1 MKNDEMNAATRYS
14 FNSSF
19 IVPPSSLPIMVETQ
33 QILDAQTRDALVAE
47 IAARCGVR
55 AERGRRFAELT
66 SLRVGGEIDWVVV
79 PETEEQ
85 AAAVAGAL
93 DAANVPW
100 RVLGAGSNVL
110 ADDERHGYVVLTMR
124 EVKGEA
130 RFDGEKISVSA
141 GYSLPRL
148 CVDAARRGL
157 SGIEGLNGIPG
168 TVGGALWMN
177 AGAFDHEIGGVVESV
192 RVARG
197 GNVVEVPGTEIKW
210 DYRHTSFSDGE
221 LVLGATLRLHA
232 GDAQEI
238 ARRMEESKRKRM
250 ETQPHGARSA
260 GCFFKN
266 PPGSGLS
273 TGRMI
278 DEMGMKGER
287 RGGAQVSP
295 IHANF
300 IVTEGKD
307 ARASDAL
314 ALAEEIRDRIR
325 RERGIELEYEV
336 ELWRSGTPKT
346 KATDDVEIGDEK
358 LNDVKFND
366 DESENAESRLKSGDA
381 AREG

>member
-1 MKNDEMNAATRYS
+1 MTEAQKT
-14 FNSSF
+14 
-19 IVPPSSLPIMVETQ
+19 
-33 QILDAQTRDALVAE
+33 LDRATRDALVEE
-47 IAARCGVR
+47 IAARVGVR

-85 AAAVAGAL
+85 AARVAGAL
-93 DAANVPW
+93 EEANVPW

-124 EVKGEA
+124 EVKGGAE
-130 RFDGEKISVSA
+130 FDGERVSVSA

-148 CVDAARRGL
+148 CVDAARKGL

-177 AGAFDHEIGGVVESV
+177 AGAFGHEIGNVVETV

-197 GNVVEVPGTEIKW
+197 GEIVEVPGSEIKW
-210 DYRHTSFSDGE
+210 DYRHTSFRDGE
-221 LVLGATLRLHA
+221 LLLGATLRLTA
-232 GDAQEI
+232 DDAEKI
-238 ARRMEESKRKRM
+238 SARMEESKRRRM
-250 ETQPHGARSA
+250 ETQPHGSRSA

-273 TGRMI
+273 TGKMI

-295 IHANF
+295 VHANF

-314 ALAEEIRDRIR
+314 ALAEEIRERIR

-336 ELWRSGTPKT
+336 ELWRGNTQ
-346 KATDDVEIGDEK
+346 
-358 LNDVKFND
+358 
-366 DESENAESRLKSGDA
+366 DA
-381 AREG
+381 AVSEEASADEATKED